1 MRLEI
6 LEIPERKLTNP
17 KWFVLKVGTDG
28 FNAYTR
34 RDSGSFEMFAAS
46 VKSVQTD
53 WELFAASSSMST
65 FIKVMETICNSNGQ
79 NKAHFVLEE
88 IK

>member
-46 VKSVQTD
+46 V
-53 WELFAASSSMST
+53 
-65 FIKVMETICNSNGQ
+65 
-79 NKAHFVLEE
+79 
-88 IK
+88 